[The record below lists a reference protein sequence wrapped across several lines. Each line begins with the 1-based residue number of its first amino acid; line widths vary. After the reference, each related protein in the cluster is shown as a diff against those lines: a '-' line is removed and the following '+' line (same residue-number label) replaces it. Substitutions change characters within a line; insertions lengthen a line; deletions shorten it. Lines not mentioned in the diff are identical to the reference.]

1 MLPPTAAA
9 PMIVLDPRQIDAGL
23 PAAAAGNG
31 LTVNVTGVLLTL
43 LQFVV
48 VFLASA

>member
-1 MLPPTAAA
+1 MV
-9 PMIVLDPRQIDAGL
+9 VLDPTQIDAGL
-23 PAAAAGNG
+23 PAAATGKA
-31 LTVNVTGVLLTL
+31 LTVTVIDVRVLL